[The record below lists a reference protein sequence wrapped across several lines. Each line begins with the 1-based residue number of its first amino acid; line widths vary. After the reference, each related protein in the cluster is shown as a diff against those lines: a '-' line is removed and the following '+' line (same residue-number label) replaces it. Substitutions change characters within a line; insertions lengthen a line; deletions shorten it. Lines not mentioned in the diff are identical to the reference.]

1 MYVLE
6 YKQLHIVRE
15 EQTKNRTC
23 QSYRWKQ
30 AAICES
36 REPLEAIRSAKT
48 RPEEWRVVPMG
59 DSSAV
64 KSWPTT
70 SQTNRR
76 YPND

>member
-1 MYVLE
+1 MFVLE

-36 REPLEAIRSAKT
+36 MEPLEAIRSAKT

-59 DSSAV
+59 DSAAE
-64 KSWPTT
+64 
-70 SQTNRR
+70 N
-76 YPND
+76 

>member
-6 YKQLHIVRE
+6 YKQFHIVRE

-59 DSSAV
+59 DSAAE
-64 KSWPTT
+64 
-70 SQTNRR
+70 N
-76 YPND
+76 

>member
-23 QSYRWKQ
+23 QSSRWKQ

-59 DSSAV
+59 DSSAE
-64 KSWPTT
+64 
-70 SQTNRR
+70 N
-76 YPND
+76 